1 MSGSKIVTDNLIKW
15 DDSSN
20 NALAPLTINQKEWLV
35 SLEEQISSSETVN
48 FDKSLEESSSEK
60 KCDLIGAVERIETYQ
75 ELLKCYTGLEE
86 R

>member
-20 NALAPLTINQKEWLV
+20 NALAPLTINQKEWLE
-35 SLEEQISSSETVN
+35 SLEEEISSSEIVN

-60 KCDLIGAVERIETYQ
+60 KCDLIAAVERIETYQ
-75 ELLKCYTGLEE
+75 ELLQCYTGLEE
-86 R
+86 K